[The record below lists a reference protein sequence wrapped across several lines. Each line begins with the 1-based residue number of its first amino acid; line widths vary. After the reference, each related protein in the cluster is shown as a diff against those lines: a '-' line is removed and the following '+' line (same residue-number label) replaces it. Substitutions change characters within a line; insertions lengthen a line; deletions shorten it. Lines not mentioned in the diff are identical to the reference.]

1 MSRPAVFLDRDGT
14 IIVEKVYLSDPA
26 GVELIP
32 GAVEGLHR
40 FRRAGF
46 LLVVVTNQAGIARGR
61 YTIDDVHLTHDLGRP
76 VNRVVDLGQIEGGL
90 AQGLGWMTLEELAYG
105 EDGRLLSSA
114 LSTYK
119 APDGDFMPAVHI
131 RWVEDDNPHGTV
143 GSKAV
148 GEPPLMYGIG
158 VWFALREAIRAFNP
172 EADVPFRTPMTP
184 EQALLCLYPESA
196 EPE

>member
-61 YTIDDVHLTHDLGRP
+61 YTIDDYRAVEDRLSEMLGEHGVSLDATYFCPHHPDWTGPCDCRKPASGMHMRAAEVLEIDLARSVFIGDKVSDVEP
-76 VNRVVDLGQIEGGL
+76 GL
-90 AQGLGWMTLEELAYG
+90 AFGGQGILVRTG
-105 EDGRLLSSA
+105 
-114 LSTYK
+114 
-119 APDGDFMPAVHI
+119 
-131 RWVEDDNPHGTV
+131 HG
-143 GSKAV
+143 
-148 GEPPLMYGIG
+148 
-158 VWFALREAIRAFNP
+158 RAF
-172 EADVPFRTPMTP
+172 EADVPAGVRIVDDLRAASRAIVDRVDSGEKPRIG
-184 EQALLCLYPESA
+184 S
-196 EPE
+196 